1 MKLLVIDMKIN
12 TICHSERSACPE
24 YALSFAKG
32 LSKEGISHSTTERLN
47 YPFASLRAG
56 SLILRFAQ
64 DDHLDEHILAPGSR

>member
-47 YPFASLRAG
+47 YE
-56 SLILRFAQ
+56 ILRFAQ